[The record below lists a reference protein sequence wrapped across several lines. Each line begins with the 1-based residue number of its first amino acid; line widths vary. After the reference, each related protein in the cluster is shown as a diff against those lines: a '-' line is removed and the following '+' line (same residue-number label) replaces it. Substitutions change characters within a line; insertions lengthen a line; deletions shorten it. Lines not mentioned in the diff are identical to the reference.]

1 MNLCTSC
8 SRTFEHPA
16 VESNDG
22 APTEVCPFCHS
33 ERFSVRDY
41 QERLTGM
48 QVYDP
53 NEDGAD

>member
-1 MNLCTSC
+1 MNYCVSC
-8 SRTFEHPA
+8 SRTFAHPGI
-16 VESNDG
+16 EMNDG
-22 APTEVCPFCHS
+22 KPELVCPFCHS

-53 NEDGAD
+53 NEDGA